1 VVPLRSTTP
10 VTFSVRGTKMI
21 KKLIPLFFALL
32 ICAPAIAQQT
42 PSANSILVIQP
53 YRFADT
59 WVFDDPQAGLRKEPF
74 VAGVPEIIDKIV
86 VDIPN
91 AEKGFRLLFSAQD
104 FPGSTHKFELMRPE
118 KGGNWYYSPKYKMEG
133 WLCPSLF
140 KYFKQAPQIL
150 YVKAEPLKQKGKKS
164 E

>member
-1 VVPLRSTTP
+1 MV
-10 VTFSVRGTKMI
+10 
-21 KKLIPLFFALL
+21 LILTLF
-32 ICAPAIAQQT
+32 ICAPAIAQQPT
-42 PSANSILVIQP
+42 SANSILVIQP
-53 YRFADT
+53 YRFAET

-74 VAGVPEIIDKIV
+74 VAGVPEIIDKMV
-86 VDIPN
+86 ADIPD

-104 FPGSTHKFELMRPE
+104 FPGATHKFELKRPE
-118 KGGNWYYSPKYKMEG
+118 KGGNWYYSPEYKMEV

-150 YVKAEPLKQKGKKS
+150 YVKAEALKQQTKQN